1 MSNATLTRRL
11 IHAIEAAGLH
21 HVLAFFGTHFARRIT
36 GQDVA
41 LFFDEIWVRR
51 IGDASFGDKARF
63 NYYIDEFKIWNSQHK
78 TWLEDPADYW
88 FFANNA
94 EPGDVVVDVGA
105 GFGNDALIFSRA
117 VGPTGRV
124 VAIEAHPV
132 AFRKLEKTC
141 KWSGLDN
148 VTPLGVAVGDANGM
162 VEISGDD
169 DEVHNTIAE
178 DVTGAESGVE
188 VPLRRFDDLADEL
201 GIKHVSLLKMNI
213 EGAETAALQGMP
225 KMLAN
230 TSAVAI
236 SCHDFRTV
244 RGESEYFRTKAAVA
258 EILTKAGFRLRNRD
272 DDPRPY
278 IRDTL
283 YGYRSKTE

>member
-1 MSNATLTRRL
+1 LSKTTLTRRL
-11 IHAIEAAGLH
+11 IHSIEAAGLH
-21 HVLAFFGTHFARRIT
+21 RVLAFFGTHFARRIT

-51 IGDASFGDKARF
+51 IGDVSFGDKARF
-63 NYYIDEFKIWNSQHK
+63 NYYIDEFKSWNNQHK
-78 TWLEDPADYW
+78 MWLEDPADYW
-88 FFANNA
+88 FFVSNA

-105 GFGNDALIFSRA
+105 GFGNDALMFSRA

-124 VAIEAHPV
+124 IAIEAHPV

-148 VTPLGVAVGDANGM
+148 VTPLGVAVGDDNGT
-162 VEISGDD
+162 VRISGDD
-169 DEVHNTIAE
+169 DKAHNTIAE
-178 DVTGAESGVE
+178 DVTDAESSME
-188 VPLRRFDDLADEL
+188 VQLRRFDDLADEL

-213 EGAETAALQGMP
+213 EGAETSALQGMP
-225 KMLAN
+225 NTLAK
-230 TSAVAI
+230 TAAVAI
-236 SCHDFRTV
+236 SCHDFRAAA
-244 RGESEYFRTKAAVA
+244 GESEYFRTKAVVA
-258 EILTKAGFRLRNRD
+258 EMLTKAGFVLRNRD

-283 YGYRSKTE
+283 YGYRPHAE